1 MLDSNTYDYKAYSW
15 RDIIYQTFYQVV
27 DTVVEDIQSLVWKN
41 TGKTKRRLKGDQL
54 EKLTY
59 SVEKLIRDSVSVVL
73 NKRNIPN
80 CPIAKSKIRYE
91 SLRDDPM
98 LTYNIFINPCNI
110 VVPFYLHYT
119 KIYE

>member
-80 CPIAKSKIRYE
+80 CPIAKSQVLNLNSGEKHF
-91 SLRDDPM
+91 S
-98 LTYNIFINPCNI
+98 TSKQA
-110 VVPFYLHYT
+110 PFQVC
-119 KIYE
+119 